1 MSIST
6 LWFIIAIVVIFGIQF
21 LLKRRGRVSQ
31 NILIEKIQ
39 SGAKII
45 DVRTKDEFQDGH
57 YNKAI
62 NIPLNTLSSR
72 LGELGDKSKP
82 IVLYCA
88 SGVRSASA
96 TQLLKSNGFIDVVNA
111 GGLGDMP

>member
-57 YNKAI
+57 
-62 NIPLNTLSSR
+62 
-72 LGELGDKSKP
+72 
-82 IVLYCA
+82 
-88 SGVRSASA
+88 
-96 TQLLKSNGFIDVVNA
+96 
-111 GGLGDMP
+111 